1 MAIPHALVIGEAL
14 IDLVERPG
22 TEPVAVVGGS
32 PLNVAVGLSR
42 LGVRTALRTHIGSD
56 EYGAMIRRHLQEN
69 DVAVTAGS
77 VHPGRTSTAR
87 ATIGA
92 DGSAEYV
99 FDVDW
104 APGPAPEPEPAPVLV
119 HTGSIAATLDP
130 GDKVV
135 GETLAELRSVATI
148 SYDPNVRPA
157 LMGDRATAR
166 TRIEA
171 IIRAADVVKAS
182 DEDLAWLYP
191 GTDPT
196 TVVRRWRELGPSV
209 VVVTRGE
216 LGAYAVTRHV
226 VVDVD
231 APQVAVIDT
240 IGAGDSFMAG
250 LLTGLGDHDLLGRG
264 AVDDLEAV
272 DADTLRSA
280 MEHAAACAALTVSRH
295 GADPPDRDTVRAAL
309 TAEGSPTP

>member
-1 MAIPHALVIGEAL
+1 METPHALVFGEAL
-14 IDLVERPG
+14 IDLVERAG
-22 TEPVAVVGGS
+22 DDPVAVVGGS

-42 LGVRTALRTHIGSD
+42 LGVRTALRTHVGTD
-56 EYGAMIRRHLQEN
+56 EYGAMIRRHLQGN
-69 DVAVTAGS
+69 DVAVTPGS

-87 ATIGA
+87 AAIGA

-99 FDVDW
+99 FDVEW

-135 GETLAELRSVATI
+135 GDALAELRSVATI

-166 TRIEA
+166 ARIEA

-191 GTDPT
+191 GIDPT

-216 LGAYAVTRHV
+216 LGAHAVTRDLA
-226 VVDVD
+226 VDVD

-250 LLTGLGDHDLLGRG
+250 LLAGLAEQGLLGRVAADALG
-264 AVDDLEAV
+264 AI
-272 DADTLRSA
+272 DADALRSVL
-280 MEHAAACAALTVSRH
+280 EHAAACAAITVSRR
-295 GADPPDRDTVRAAL
+295 GADPPSRDAVRAAL
-309 TAEGSPTP
+309 GALDL